1 MDASIERYIEHC
13 RGCQASVL
21 SNDREPLKMTSLPD
35 GPWEN
40 LVTDFHGP
48 LSSGEYLLV
57 IIDEYSRF
65 PIVEIVNSTLHTA
78 TIPKF
83 DKNFLEFGIPRQ
95 LKSDNG
101 PPFKGYDFKIF
112 AKYLGFHHHRI
123 TPLYPQSNGL
133 VEKFNTGLEKV
144 LHTAKI

>member
-1 MDASIERYIEHC
+1 MD
-13 RGCQASVL
+13 
-21 SNDREPLKMTSLPD
+21 
-35 GPWEN
+35 

-48 LSSGEYLLV
+48 LSSSKYLLV
-57 IIDEYSRF
+57 IIDKYSHF
-65 PIVEIVNSTLHTA
+65 PIVEIVHSTSHVA
-78 TIPKF
+78 MIPKF
-83 DKNFLEFGIPRQ
+83 DKIFSEFGIPRQ

-101 PPFKGYDFKIF
+101 PPFKGYNLKKI
-112 AKYLGFHHHRI
+112 AKYLGFHHRRI